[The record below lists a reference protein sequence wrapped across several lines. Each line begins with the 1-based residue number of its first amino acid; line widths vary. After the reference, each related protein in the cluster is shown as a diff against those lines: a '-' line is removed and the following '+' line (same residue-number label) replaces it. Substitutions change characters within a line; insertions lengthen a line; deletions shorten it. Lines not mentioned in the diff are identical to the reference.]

1 MHKIRPLFL
10 IIVLILFA
18 KISVSQYLRPHVEN
32 FTQKHYGDSCHSQN
46 WSVTQDNNGLM
57 YFGNEKRAL
66 IFDGENWDAIRTSE
80 FGGFVSSMHTDT
92 HGNIYVG
99 SYGQFGHLK
108 KDSIGDLIYVS
119 LSENLENEDAFFS
132 NIWRIYEYQNSI
144 LFFASEKIFL
154 LQDNKISIINPKTSF
169 HLAFVVN
176 NQLFVRQRG
185 IGLMAYNKSQFQL
198 IENGEIFKDYG
209 IFGIFP
215 TEEEQKYLIIT
226 QELGAY
232 HYDAKKPI
240 SKISPINNNSKN
252 ELINSNVFG
261 GVILNDGR
269 IALNTNKN
277 GLIIINQNAEIENII
292 NTNTGIKDND
302 IKQVF
307 QDSNNDIWLAM
318 NTGICRINYSSQISN
333 FTSKSGLTGDIST
346 IAIFNNSL
354 FAGTTEGVFAYNNK
368 TQLFGKDSRLSKQVY
383 QIKPVKNRLVISSE
397 LGIYEKNKKNK
408 LTKISNISEAKFH
421 FLNNKEL
428 LFVAGNNNI
437 EIYKY
442 QNSNWILKQKKSDV
456 FINNITDVQFN
467 AEINDSLD
475 FWIGTLNEG
484 VLNVKVGKDFGI
496 SVQNYY
502 TSDGLY
508 SGWAIPF
515 KTDSSMVFGSVRG
528 LLKLVDLNTLDL
540 ESNNRNYKNFFEPT
554 KYLGLETDAVSIFK
568 NTESKIWI
576 CKNGNPE
583 YYEKSKEKFESRNFV
598 GIDLGK
604 INTYYIHNS
613 NIFIGGND
621 GISYVDIEKLKEFD
635 KKINVN
641 IRKITTLDNEK
652 ISCSSINS
660 NKTITLDYSRNS
672 ITFNFAALYIEN
684 GLTAKYSFFI
694 DGYDEKW
701 SDWSVE
707 NKITYKRLPP
717 GNYTFQVKAKNIYN
731 VESSIKEFRF
741 KITPPFYRTIFAYII
756 YIVLFAMIFWL
767 AIKLYT
773 RKLLKDKQRLEEI
786 IQKRTIEIRKQKEEI
801 EVQHKEIKDSINYAQ
816 RIQQAVLPS
825 ENYLNKILNDYFIL
839 FKPKDIVSG
848 DFYWATTINEYVI
861 ITAADCTGHGVPGAF
876 MSMLGTSFLN
886 EIVRNA
892 KILKASE
899 ILMELRKLIVDALKQ
914 TGKEGEQ
921 KDGMDISL
929 CTINTKTNEVQWAGA
944 NNPLYIVSHNELKI
958 DRCSIKLFESDIKA
972 KLYEVKPDKMPISIY
987 LNMDDFK
994 NKVFHLKK
1002 GDKLYMFSDGY
1013 VDQFGGEKGKKFMSK
1028 SFKKLLLENSDKPML
1043 EQKEILSQAF
1053 EKWMENVEQVD
1064 DVVVLGIQI

>member
-1 MHKIRPLFL
+1 MLKTRPLFL
-10 IIVLILFA
+10 IIVLLLIT

-46 WSVTQDNNGLM
+46 WSITQDINGLM

-66 IFDGENWDAIRTSE
+66 VFDGENWDAIRTSE
-80 FGGFVSSMHTDT
+80 FGGFVTSMHTNAQ
-92 HGNIYVG
+92 GNTYIG
-99 SYGQFGHLK
+99 SYGEFGQLK
-108 KDSIGDLIYVS
+108 TDSIGRLVYVS
-119 LSENLENEDAFFS
+119 LSENLNNDDAFFS
-132 NIWRIYEYQNSI
+132 NIWKIYEYQNSI

-154 LQDNKISIINPKTSF
+154 LKDNKISVLNPKTSF

-176 NQLFVRQRG
+176 DQLFVRQRE
-185 IGLMAYNKSQFQL
+185 IGLMIYDKGQFQL
-198 IENGEIFKDYG
+198 IKNGEIFKDYG

-215 TEEEQKYLIIT
+215 TEEEQKHLIIT

-232 HYDAKKPI
+232 YYDTKKPNSI
-240 SKISPINNNSKN
+240 ISPINNNFKN

-261 GVILNDGR
+261 GILLNDGK
-269 IALNTNKN
+269 IALNTNRN
-277 GLIIINQNAEIENII
+277 GVLIINQNAEIENII

-333 FTSKSGLTGDIST
+333 FTSKSGLTGDIYS
-346 IAIFNNSL
+346 IAIFNNTL
-354 FAGTTEGVFAYNNK
+354 CAGTTEGLFSYNNK
-368 TQLFGKDSRLSKQVY
+368 TQLFDKDSRLSKQVY
-383 QIKPVKNRLVISSE
+383 QIKSAKNKLIISSE
-397 LGIYEKNKKNK
+397 LGIYEISRKNE
-408 LTKISNISEAKFH
+408 LSKISNISEAKFH
-421 FLNNKEL
+421 FLKHKGL

-442 QNSNWILKQKKSDV
+442 QNLNWALKQKKSDV
-456 FINNITDVQFN
+456 FINNITEVQFN
-467 AEINDSLD
+467 TEINDSLD

-484 VLNVKVGKDFGI
+484 VFNVKVGKDFGI
-496 SVQNYY
+496 SVQNYN
-502 TSDGLY
+502 TSDGLN
-508 SGWAIPF
+508 SGWTIPF
-515 KTDSSMVFGSVRG
+515 KTDSSMVFGNVQG
-528 LLKLVDLNTLDL
+528 LLKLVDANTLDL
-540 ESNNRNYKNFFEPT
+540 DSNNRNYKSFFEPT

-583 YYEKSKEKFESRNFV
+583 YYDKSQEKFESRNFV

-621 GISYVDIEKLKEFD
+621 GISFVDIKKLKDFD
-635 KKINVN
+635 KKIKVN
-641 IRKITTLDNEK
+641 IRKISTLDNEK
-652 ISCSSINS
+652 ISCSSLNLD
-660 NKTITLDYSRNS
+660 KTTTLDYSRNS
-672 ITFNFAALYIEN
+672 ITFNFSALYIEN
-684 GLTAKYSFFI
+684 GLKAKYSYFI
-694 DGYDEKW
+694 DGYDDKW
-701 SDWSVE
+701 SDWNVE
-707 NKITYKRLPP
+707 NKITYKKLPP

-731 VESSIKEFRF
+731 VESNIQKFKF
-741 KITPPFYRTIFAYII
+741 KITPPFYRTTFAYII
-756 YIVLFAMIFWL
+756 YFLLFVLIFWL
-767 AIKLYT
+767 TIKLYT
-773 RKLLKDKQRLEEI
+773 RKLQKDKQRLEEI

-801 EVQHKEIKDSINYAQ
+801 EVQHEEIKDSINYAQ

-839 FKPKDIVSG
+839 FKPKDVVSG

-886 EIVRNA
+886 EIVRNT
-892 KILKASE
+892 KILKANE
-899 ILMELRKLIVDALKQ
+899 ILVELRKLIIDALNQ

-929 CTINTKTNEVQWAGA
+929 CTINTNTNEVQWAGA
-944 NNPLYIVSHNELKI
+944 NNPLYIVRKNELKI
-958 DRCSIKLFESDIKA
+958 DHCSIKLFESDSKIN
-972 KLYEVKPDKMPISIY
+972 LYEVKPDKMPIAIY
-987 LNMDDFK
+987 LNMDSFE
-994 NKVFHLKK
+994 NKVFNLEK

-1013 VDQFGGEKGKKFMSK
+1013 VDQFGGAKGKKFMSK
-1028 SFKKLLLENSDKPML
+1028 SFKKLLLENANKPML
-1043 EQKEILSQAF
+1043 EQKEILSQTF
-1053 EKWMENVEQVD
+1053 EKWKENVEQVD
-1064 DVVVLGIQI
+1064 DVVVLGIEI